1 MAGSMTV
8 AATESVNRSML
19 LLQLGIALHECAVEP
34 AVLVLASSDRK
45 LLVRIKLS
53 PISPTNATLLDRL
66 RGITGVEAVEEGPW
80 KLTDLEASGLLS

>member
-8 AATESVNRSML
+8 VATESVNRSML

-45 LLVRIKLS
+45 LKVRIKLS
-53 PISPTNATLLDRL
+53 PTSTLNATLLDRL
-66 RGITGVEAVEEGPW
+66 NGLPGVESVEPGMWTLTNEEAAAFAV
-80 KLTDLEASGLLS
+80 